1 MSSRAEEG
9 SVLAVCLNPQPGL
22 PKPQASQITLVEG
35 WGVQDDYHAGKT
47 VRHRYLARKDP
58 TRPNNRQVLLIDT
71 VIHKMVREKGIQL
84 APGDLGEN
92 ILLEGIDLMA
102 LPVGTRLQVGSAIL
116 ELTEIRDPCSQLDG
130 VHPGLHRA
138 VEIPTEQGI
147 QPAAGMLGVV
157 LQGGTVKP
165 GDKVQIVY
173 DQES

>member
-1 MSSRAEEG
+1 MSSSAEAG
-9 SVLAVCLNPQPGL
+9 KVLAVCSNPQPGL
-22 PKPQASQITLVEG
+22 PKQQTSQITLVED
-35 WGVQDDYHAGKT
+35 WGVQGDYHAGKT

-58 TRPNNRQVLLIDT
+58 GRPNNRQVLLVDM

-84 APGDLGEN
+84 EPGDLGEN

-138 VEIPTEQGI
+138 VEIRTADDI
-147 QPAAGMLGVV
+147 QSQAGMLGVIIR
-157 LQGGTVKP
+157 GGVIRPKDTVQLFRP
-165 GDKVQIVY
+165 
-173 DQES
+173 

>member
-1 MSSRAEEG
+1 MSSSTEAG

-22 PKPQASQITLVEG
+22 PKQQTSQIMLVED

-58 TRPNNRQVLLIDT
+58 ARPNNRQVLLVDT
-71 VIHKMVREKGIQL
+71 VIHKMVQKKGIEL

-138 VEIPTEQGI
+138 VEMRTADGV
-147 QPAAGMLGVV
+147 QPQAGMLGVV
-157 LQGGTVKP
+157 LKGGTVSP
-165 GDKVQIVY
+165 GAVVQVVLP
-173 DQES
+173 QG